1 MQPLPYG
8 PYSHASLN
16 IQANNISGGCSM
28 RNPINPFSGLF
39 RAVGGMIA
47 LSFLATPL
55 FAQDDDDDNV
65 TLDEIVVTAQKREQ
79 SIFDVPLAI
88 SAIGEQEIEAA
99 GIGKMADFFRR
110 VPSLA
115 VIDQGAARK
124 NVIIRGI
131 QTSTS
136 TESRVNDVYLDEQ
149 RITTAIATG
158 DPRTFDLERIE
169 VLRGPQG
176 TLFGGGSLG
185 GTIRYITNRANVSE
199 FETNVAASLSSTQD
213 ADGTNYS
220 IDAMVNIPIIED
232 KFAVRLV
239 GYQLEDS
246 GYLKNSLL
254 GLDDVS
260 AIENTGFRIG
270 LRYVPADNM
279 SFDYKYL
286 TQDLKQTGFPES
298 RGPNIDALEQGGVT
312 LTPERLTNKMQMHD
326 LTFSVDFGAATFLS
340 STGYLQMDFLRRND
354 NSLPLIRDFLGDDT
368 LTAAEAIAAAP
379 DAIRLFINDD
389 NDNFTFSQEF
399 RLTSNIEEGDK
410 FAWNL
415 GAYYEDGEED
425 VSVGDFLGAG
435 AGVLLDLGTV
445 NGAPADF
452 FFQEDFTTFLEQT
465 SFFGELTYFFG
476 ERIQGTVGYRHSSFE
491 SNFKALATIP
501 EEVEPDGTAFIDPFE
516 TDPFPEDFDTF
527 KFNLSYSLGDNAL
540 LFMQSAEGFRLG
552 FGSEVPPPFDPG
564 CGTFIVDFLTDRG
577 LDGILVDGRLPGT
590 KSDTLWMHEIGI
602 KGTTGNGRAQ
612 YSAGIFYGDWQ
623 DIQVEVEIEDITGQC
638 NTGFAA
644 NLASATSTG
653 VEAEYTYA
661 VSDRI
666 TLSGSGSWVD
676 ATVDDHPSNEFLGAA
691 GGDRLPGSPDL
702 QLAVSGDYVWPMNNN
717 RSGFVRMDAQYI
729 GEILG
734 AFEFGDERT
743 RSGKYAIGNLRVG
756 MEAEKYQLTLFVD
769 NVTDNRGRVFSN
781 GSNNEFRRTILL
793 RPRTIGLEIRT
804 KF

>member
-1 MQPLPYG
+1 MQ
-8 PYSHASLN
+8 
-16 IQANNISGGCSM
+16 
-28 RNPINPFSGLF
+28 NPINPITRLLG
-39 RAVGGMIA
+39 AVVGA
-47 LSFLATPL
+47 LALTFASTPL
-55 FAQDDDDDNV
+55 FAQNEDQDDDSDGV
-65 TLDEIVVTAQKREQ
+65 LDVITVTAQKREQ
-79 SIFDVPLAI
+79 SIFDVPLAV

-158 DPRTFDLERIE
+158 DPRTFDMERIE

-199 FETNVAASLSSTQD
+199 FETNVAAGLSSTTD
-213 ADGTNYS
+213 ADGSNYS
-220 IDAMVNIPIIED
+220 IDAMVNIPIVED

-239 GYQLEDS
+239 GYKLEDS

-260 AIENTGFRIG
+260 AIDTSGVRIG
-270 LRYVPADNM
+270 MRFVPSDRVTI
-279 SFDYKYL
+279 DYKYL
-286 TQDLKQTGFPES
+286 NQDLKQSGFPES
-298 RGPNIDALEQGGVT
+298 RGPNINDLEQGGVT
-312 LTPERLTNKMQMHD
+312 MTEERLTNKMQMHD
-326 LTFSVDFGAATFLS
+326 LTFSVDFGAATLTS

-354 NSLPLIRDFLGDDT
+354 NSLPLIRDYLGDDE
-368 LTAAEAIAAAP
+368 LTAAEAQEAAP
-379 DAIRLFINDD
+379 DAIRLYINDD
-389 NDNFTFSQEF
+389 NDNYTLSQEF
-399 RLTSNIEEGDK
+399 RLTSNIDDDDN

-415 GAYYEDGEED
+415 GMYYEDGEED
-425 VSVGDFLGAG
+425 VSVGDFLGPG

-445 NGAPADF
+445 DGSPADF
-452 FFQEDFTTFLEQT
+452 FFQEDFTTFLEQL
-465 SFFGELTYFFG
+465 SFFGEFTYFFND
-476 ERIQGTVGYRHSSFE
+476 RFQGTIGYRRSSFE

-501 EEVEPDGTAFIDPFE
+501 EEVEDDGTAFIDPFE
-516 TDPFPEDFDTF
+516 TEPFPEDFDTF
-527 KFNLSYSLGDNAL
+527 KFNLSYDISDSAM
-540 LFMQSAEGFRLG
+540 LFLQSAEGFRLG

-564 CGTFIVDFLTDRG
+564 CGNFIIDFLTDRG

-590 KSDTLWMHEIGI
+590 KSDTLWMHEIGV
-602 KGTTGNGRAQ
+602 KGKSSNGRGQ
-612 YSAGIFYGDWQ
+612 YSAGVFYGDWK

-644 NLASATSTG
+644 NLASAKSVG
-653 VEAEYTYA
+653 VEAEYTFA
-661 VSDRI
+661 VSDQFM
-666 TLSGSGSWVD
+666 LSGSGSWVEAEVQSD
-676 ATVDDHPSNEFLGAA
+676 PSNEFLGASA
-691 GGDRLPGSPDL
+691 GDRLPGSPDL
-702 QLAVSGDYVWPMNNN
+702 QIALSGDYVWPMSNGK
-717 RSGFVRMDAQYI
+717 SGFARVDAQYI
-729 GEILG
+729 GEIFG

-743 RSGKYAIGNLRVG
+743 RSGKYAVGNLRVG
-756 MEAEKYQLTLFVD
+756 METEKYQVTAFID
-769 NVTDNRGRVFSN
+769 NLTDNRGRVFSN
-781 GSNNEFRRTILL
+781 GSANEFQRTILL
-793 RPRTIGLEIRT
+793 RPRTIGVEFRT

>member
-1 MQPLPYG
+1 
-8 PYSHASLN
+8 
-16 IQANNISGGCSM
+16 M
-28 RNPINPFSGLF
+28 RIPTNPFANTF
-39 RAVGGMIA
+39 RAIAGAIA
-47 LSFLATPL
+47 LTFIAAPL
-55 FAQDDDDDNV
+55 LAQDESDEALI
-65 TLDEIVVTAQKREQ
+65 LDEIIVTAQKREQ

-158 DPRTFDLERIE
+158 DPRTFDMERIE

-199 FETNVAASLSSTQD
+199 FETNVAASYSSTKE
-213 ADGTNYS
+213 ADGGNYS

-232 KFAVRLV
+232 KFAIRLV
-239 GYQLEDS
+239 GYTLEDS

-260 AIENTGFRIG
+260 AIDNTGFRIG
-270 LRYVPADNM
+270 MRFVPSDTVT
-279 SFDYKYL
+279 FDYKYL
-286 TQDLKQTGFPES
+286 TQDLKQSGFPEA
-298 RGPNIDALEQGGVT
+298 RGTDIGALEQGGVT
-312 LTPERLTNKMQMHD
+312 MTEERLTNKMQMHD
-326 LTFSVDFGAATFLS
+326 LTFSVDFGAATLTS

-354 NSLPLIRDFLGDDT
+354 NSLSLIRDLLGDDQ
-368 LTAAEAIAAAP
+368 LTSAEALAAAP
-379 DAIRLFINDD
+379 AAFRLYINDD
-389 NDNFTFSQEF
+389 NDNYTLSQEV
-399 RLTSNIEEGDK
+399 RLTSNIDDDDK

-415 GAYYEDGEED
+415 GLYYEDGEED

-435 AGVLLDLGTV
+435 AGAMLGLGTV
-445 NGAPADF
+445 DGVPADF
-452 FFQEDFTTFLEQT
+452 FFQEDFTTFLEQL
-465 SFFGELTYFFG
+465 SFFGEFTYFFND
-476 ERIQGTVGYRHSSFE
+476 RLQGTLGYRHSTFE

-516 TDPFPEDFDTF
+516 TEPFPEDFDTF
-527 KFNLSYSLGDNAL
+527 KFNLSYSIGDDSM
-540 LFMQSAEGFRLG
+540 LFLQSAEGFRLG

-590 KSDTLWMHEIGI
+590 KSDTLWMHEVGI
-602 KGTTGNGRAQ
+602 KGKTSGGRGQ
-612 YSAGIFYGDWQ
+612 YSAGVFYGDWK
-623 DIQVEVEIEDITGQC
+623 DIQIEVEIEDITGQC

-644 NLASATSTG
+644 NLGKARSVG
-653 VEAEYTYA
+653 LEAEYTFA
-661 VSDRI
+661 VSDRL
-666 TLSGSGSWVD
+666 TLSGSGSWAEAEVL
-676 ATVDDHPSNEFLGAA
+676 DHPGNEFLGATA
-691 GGDRLPGSPDL
+691 GDRLPGSPDM
-702 QLAVSGDYVWPMNNN
+702 QMSVSGDYVWPMANSRN
-717 RSGFVRMDAQYI
+717 GFVRVDAQYI
-729 GEILG
+729 GEIYG
-734 AFEFGDERT
+734 AFEFGDERN

-756 MEAEKYQLTLFVD
+756 METEKYQVTAFID
-769 NVTDNRGRVFSN
+769 NLSDNRGQVFSN
-781 GSNNEFRRTILL
+781 GSANEFQRTILL
-793 RPRTIGLEIRT
+793 RPRTIGLEFRT

>member
-1 MQPLPYG
+1 MQ
-8 PYSHASLN
+8 
-16 IQANNISGGCSM
+16 
-28 RNPINPFSGLF
+28 NPNNPFSGLF
-39 RAVGGMIA
+39 RAVISAVA
-47 LSFLATPL
+47 LSFVTTPL
-55 FAQDDDDDNV
+55 FAQDDGNDDDAV
-65 TLDEIVVTAQKREQ
+65 LDEILVTAQKREQ

-158 DPRTFDLERIE
+158 DPRTFDMERIE

-199 FETNVAASLSSTQD
+199 FESNVAASLSSTHE
-213 ADGTNYS
+213 ADGSNYS
-220 IDAMVNIPIIED
+220 IDAMVNIPIVED

-239 GYQLEDS
+239 AYKLEDS

-260 AIENTGFRIG
+260 AIDTSGARIG
-270 LRYVPADNM
+270 MRFVPSDKVTI
-279 SFDYKYL
+279 DYKYL
-286 TQDLKQTGFPES
+286 NQDLKQTGFPES
-298 RGPNIDALEQGGVT
+298 RGPNVKDLEQGGVT
-312 LTPERLTNKMQMHD
+312 MTEERLTNKMQMHD
-326 LTFSVDFGAATFLS
+326 LTFTVDFGAATLTS

-354 NSLPLIRDFLGDDT
+354 RSLPLIRDFFEDDS
-368 LTAAEAIAAAP
+368 LTSAEALEMAP
-379 DAIRLFINDD
+379 DAIRLYINDD
-389 NDNFTFSQEF
+389 NDNFTLSQEF
-399 RLTSNIEEGDK
+399 LLTSNIDDDDN
-410 FAWNL
+410 FAWNF
-415 GAYYEDGEED
+415 GMYYEDGEED
-425 VSVGDFLGAG
+425 VSVGDFLGPG
-435 AGVLLDLGTV
+435 AGELLELGTV
-445 NGAPADF
+445 DGEPADF
-452 FFQEDFTTFLEQT
+452 FFQEDFTTFLTQT
-465 SFFGELTYFFG
+465 SFFGEFTYFFND
-476 ERIQGTVGYRHSSFE
+476 RLQGTVGYRRSSFE

-501 EEVEPDGTAFIDPFE
+501 EEVEDDGTAFIDPFE

-527 KFNLSYSLGDNAL
+527 KFNLSYDITDDAM
-540 LFMQSAEGFRLG
+540 LFLQSAEGFRLG

-602 KGTTGNGRAQ
+602 KGKTSNGRGQ
-612 YSAGIFYGDWQ
+612 YSAGIFYGDWK

-653 VEAEYTYA
+653 VEAEYTFA
-661 VSDRI
+661 VSDQL

-676 ATVDDHPSNEFLGAA
+676 ATVDSHPSNEFLGAE
-691 GGDRLPGSPDL
+691 GGDRLPGSPDM
-702 QLAVSGDYVWPMNNN
+702 QLSVSGDYIWPMAN
-717 RSGFVRMDAQYI
+717 SKTGFVRVDAQYI
-729 GEILG
+729 GEIFG
-734 AFEFGDERT
+734 AFEFGEERN

-756 MEAEKYQLTLFVD
+756 METDKYQLTGFID
-769 NVTDNRGRVFSN
+769 NLADNRGRVFSN
-781 GSNNEFRRTILL
+781 GSANEFQRTILL
-793 RPRTIGLEIRT
+793 RPRTIGLEFRT